1 VTECGRSVEP
11 RILPLHSRC
20 SMWFEAKVDR
30 RHLTALESVDSGHCM
45 ALNSWP
51 LSGSLLI
58 SMNVMKRAR
67 RRWPPACN
75 LIGSLRHGRT
85 SAHTNVY
92 DRFWSIPAS
101 PSARAADPVAVVRA
115 EYCASQLQTLVH
127 EASNAFQATWSTEE
141 RSLQNAI
148 RVLRT
153 RQPAARTSPEQ
164 AVTVACD
171 PAV

>member
-1 VTECGRSVEP
+1 
-11 RILPLHSRC
+11 
-20 SMWFEAKVDR
+20 MWFEAKVDR

-92 DRFWSIPAS
+92 DRFWSLATTPSPLMNGSYRFCPAEGGQ
-101 PSARAADPVAVVRA
+101 A
-115 EYCASQLQTLVH
+115 EIQ
-127 EASNAFQATWSTEE
+127 
-141 RSLQNAI
+141 
-148 RVLRT
+148 
-153 RQPAARTSPEQ
+153 
-164 AVTVACD
+164 
-171 PAV
+171 